1 MIDMTYKNML
11 IVIIFVYMLCY
22 IKDLLNNRE
31 SLNYFKEKLKIFVIG
46 SNSSFINSNFFKVI
60 MSNYIINI
68 LLLHLYFLKTK
79 YFNDSSNVFEEA
91 VKSNEN
97 QILGF
102 VMGSL
107 GVAWNCIKVII
118 LNKNN
123 FLNFKLN

>member
-1 MIDMTYKNML
+1 MTYKNML